1 MTAAACACTRPIRDS
16 AFLCRECT
24 SSLEKHLAELPALAA
39 DLDTTRTRTSRIGG
53 RGLGIVVRSSD
64 RPVPWNDRASRL
76 ATELATTLDRWARRA
91 VEIRQRP
98 DGPVCR
104 RCLHPS
110 CVTLRSYRPPAGRTV
125 SVLSTYLLGALPT
138 LRHLPDVIELADAI
152 DSLTRRGAEVVDRPA
167 DQTYFGPCGAMD
179 YWPDGDPILC
189 TARCP
194 SDLYGP
200 EDAKQLTCTTCGAE
214 HDVTAVRAYL
224 LSEAQDQLVTAADLS
239 KFLSAYG
246 EPLTAERIRQWASR
260 GLLVPHGK
268 DRGGRP
274 LYRVSEA
281 VDRLTQIQATRRRTQ
296 SA

>member
-1 MTAAACACTRPIRDS
+1 VTAAVCSCTRPIRDS

-24 SSLEKHLAELPALAA
+24 GTLEKHLAELPALAA

-76 ATELATTLDRWARRA
+76 VTELATTLASWTRRA
-91 VEIRQRP
+91 VELRQRP
-98 DGPVCR
+98 PGPACG
-104 RCLHPS
+104 RCSHPS
-110 CVTLRSYRPPAGRTV
+110 CGMLRSYDPPAGD
-125 SVLSTYLLGALPT
+125 SVPALSSFLLAALPT
-138 LRHLPDVIELADAI
+138 LRHLPEVTALADDVESI
-152 DSLTRRGAEVVDRPA
+152 TRRGADVVDRPA

-179 YWPDGDPILC
+179 YWPEGGPILC

-194 SDLYGP
+194 GDLYGP
-200 EDAKQLTCTTCGAE
+200 EDAKHLTCTTCGAE

-260 GLLVPHGK
+260 GLLVAHGK

-281 VDRLTQIQATRRRTQ
+281 VDRLTQIQATRRRAQ